1 MVTEKL
7 QDILSAWAPEA
18 RGPLWRE
25 DLSAECR
32 RECSTGHMLCGC
44 AAGKAQCWKEA
55 ELQCDTHFVF
65 SVFQESSESDYSI
78 IA

>member
-1 MVTEKL
+1 
-7 QDILSAWAPEA
+7 
-18 RGPLWRE
+18 
-25 DLSAECR
+25 
-32 RECSTGHMLCGC
+32 MLCGC

-78 IA
+78 IAEKVEYLLPKTE